1 MAAWWS
7 ICRTEG
13 DTGDTVTEPDRA
25 EAAAPAIV
33 AATVTSPVHTLLIVD
48 DSRMVRASIIKHI
61 RGRYPFREESN
72 GEAAWLT
79 LQADPSISLV
89 ISDLSMPRLDG
100 YGLLERIRGCTD
112 PRLRSLPIIMIS
124 GDEETEARAKAIAL
138 GATDFIAKGI
148 GTPELLAR
156 LERALT
162 DSTARAPAAPGASPT
177 PPSAPTDAAP
187 TERAA
192 PTETPA
198 LPTLPDIA
206 PALPPSAV
214 ESLPAAPLTWAT
226 ESLTAPTARAEPTPG
241 FERESGL
248 ASALVVGIDR
258 YAEIGEHHGE
268 HVAALVARKL
278 AKILA
283 TKVRTGD
290 AVTPIGEGLF
300 SVLILGLPAEQA
312 GGFAQRLR
320 AGIAGLNMQYR
331 GERLRIRVSVGVANS
346 ERDGLTTLSELIA
359 LALER
364 ARAAMA
370 EGGDRVRTS
379 GRMADPRTWTTELV
393 SVERALALLQA
404 GATDEVRDRLPELL
418 ARLLPLLA
426 LAEQTY
432 RLTLPLAELKERI
445 RKAL

>member
-7 ICRTEG
+7 ICRTEW

-25 EAAAPAIV
+25 ET
-33 AATVTSPVHTLLIVD
+33 AATAATSPVQTLLIVD

-100 YGLLERIRGCTD
+100 YGLLDRIRGCAD
-112 PRLRSLPIIMIS
+112 PRLRSLPVIMIS
-124 GDEETEARAKAIAL
+124 ADEEAEARARAIAL

-162 DSTARAPAAPGASPT
+162 DTAARTPAAPP
-177 PPSAPTDAAP
+177 APTDAAP
-187 TERAA
+187 TEGAA
-192 PTETPA
+192 PAEAPA
-198 LPTLPDIA
+198 LPTLPDIS
-206 PALPPSAV
+206 PAMPPSAV
-214 ESLPAAPLTWAT
+214 QSLTAAPLTWAT
-226 ESLTAPTARAEPTPG
+226 ESQTAPTARTEPMPG
-241 FERESGL
+241 RQRESGL

-258 YAEIGEHHGE
+258 YAEISEHYGE
-268 HVAALVARKL
+268 HVAGLVARKL

-300 SVLILGLPAEQA
+300 SVLIRGLPAEQA

-379 GRMADPRTWTTELV
+379 GRLADPRTWTTELV
-393 SVERALALLQA
+393 SIERALALLQA

-418 ARLLPLLA
+418 ARLLPLLE
-426 LAEQTY
+426 LAERAY
-432 RLTLPLAELKERI
+432 GLALPLAELKETI